1 MQNFTAK
8 KNINPALFT
17 LLLLAIII
25 LIPAGGVFA
34 QEKTKKKTKKKKKV
48 EHFELR
54 VGLNLYY
61 DNNILKYSEKYL
73 ERFMNGEDPGRF
85 SIETYDDLI
94 INPSLEGIYTFNIF
108 KKLKTRINA
117 SLSPKFYVVNDI
129 KNWEYYG
136 IGLQQYISKRG
147 FVKILYSYI
156 PEFYVRNFRDDA
168 WVDVFGYIPITF
180 KPYSFSKDSYGAYIQ
195 NTFWKGTRVRLSL
208 FHARYYH
215 NQWFTEYDS
224 KDWLYG
230 INVNQRIHKNF
241 RIEAS
246 YDYYTSDAKGYDA
259 AYETPETTT
268 GPDATYVE
276 DRFSFGFDWRL
287 PKLAKRKN
295 DLTVEFNY
303 LTRYY
308 SSPYTPIEDPLHAGR
323 VDANY
328 RMYFTY
334 HIDLFKDFDFSVYYN
349 WLMRDSR
356 TESPV
361 NSEYVSNEKD
371 YRDDVFGLKLRYSI
385 EF

>member
-1 MQNFTAK
+1 MRNFTIRNFIK
-8 KNINPALFT
+8 PTRLV
-17 LLLLAIII
+17 LII
-25 LIPAGGVFA
+25 LISIIVLPAENAFT
-34 QEKTKKKTKKKKKV
+34 QEKKKKKKRV
-48 EHFELR
+48 KHFEIR
-54 VGLNLYY
+54 VGLNTYY
-61 DNNILKYSEKYL
+61 DNNILKYSDKYL

-94 INPSLEGIYTFNIF
+94 INPSLEGIFRIKLF
-108 KKLKTRINA
+108 KNVYTRINA
-117 SLSPKFYVVNDI
+117 SVSPRFYIVNDI
-129 KNWEYYG
+129 KNWEYWG
-136 IGLQQYISKRG
+136 IGLQQYITKKLS
-147 FVKILYSYI
+147 VKILYSYI

-230 INVNQRIHKNF
+230 INLFQRLHKNF
-241 RIEAS
+241 RLDAS
-246 YDYYTSDAKGYDA
+246 YTYVTSDAKGYDA

-276 DRFSFGFDWRL
+276 DRFKIGFYWKF
-287 PKLAKRKN
+287 PKLKKRRN
-295 DLTVEFNY
+295 DLTVSFNY
-303 LTRYY
+303 LKRYY

-328 RMYFTY
+328 RLYFTY
-334 HIDLFKDFDFSVYYN
+334 HINMFKNFDVSVYYN

-356 TESPV
+356 TESPI
-361 NSEYVSNEKD
+361 NSVYVSNEKD
-371 YRDDVFGLKLRYSI
+371 YRDDVIGLKLRYK
-385 EF
+385 FKF